1 MCVVMTQK
9 DFVVFTEESTSLL
22 QRHQRMLVDSC
33 LFIGG
38 LGHTQIELLS
48 SKHCMYCEREM
59 LLS

>member
-1 MCVVMTQK
+1 MTQK
-9 DFVVFTEESTSLL
+9 DFVVFTEESASLL
-22 QRHQRMLVDSC
+22 QRHPRMLVDSC

-38 LGHTQIELLS
+38 LGHAQIELLS